1 MHESSAHMRAPAERV
16 RNARGSALQRSVRH
30 SRAALA
36 SPAPAPLQRA
46 ALTLA
51 LRDPP
56 LPPPRDPAVGGRIP
70 LSASPGGLRDG
81 RGALRH
87 ARTQALGTPDFAM
100 GLRCTK
106 DQHPSRESQS
116 QPVRTTCA
124 LEGALRAERMLRA
137 ARLHTAWTRS
147 DACLRHAPSRAEA
160 HAAVARFL
168 HLPIHRTAL
177 GLRASVMRGRGQ
189 HSRVEACELLLQRK
203 ISKFEFQT
211 ENTRLVLKTFWYKMH
226 CALKTARRM
235 WRRKLLLLLRRRTP
249 PPRRRRYAGGG
260 VVKKEDSGL
269 FRGKMR
275 KETFLFSVTSHCDAF
290 SCKPREEVM
299 QAN

>member
-36 SPAPAPLQRA
+36 LPAPAPLQRA

-87 ARTQALGTPDFAM
+87 ARTQALGTPDLAM

-124 LEGALRAERMLRA
+124 LEGALRAERMRRA
-137 ARLHTAWTRS
+137 ARPHGLDPQRRVPAACALAGRSARRGRPLPPPAHSSHSAWP
-147 DACLRHAPSRAEA
+147 ACVRHARPRAA
-160 HAAVARFL
+160 FACGGV
-168 HLPIHRTAL
+168 
-177 GLRASVMRGRGQ
+177 RASVA
-189 HSRVEACELLLQRK
+189 E
-203 ISKFEFQT
+203 
-211 ENTRLVLKTFWYKMH
+211 ENL
-226 CALKTARRM
+226 
-235 WRRKLLLLLRRRTP
+235 
-249 PPRRRRYAGGG
+249 
-260 VVKKEDSGL
+260 EI
-269 FRGKMR
+269 
-275 KETFLFSVTSHCDAF
+275 
-290 SCKPREEVM
+290 
-299 QAN
+299 

>member
-36 SPAPAPLQRA
+36 LPAPAPLQRA

-106 DQHPSRESQS
+106 DQHPSRESQN

-124 LEGALRAERMLRA
+124 LEGALRAERMRRA
-137 ARLHTAWTRS
+137 ARPHGLDPQRRVPA
-147 DACLRHAPSRAEA
+147 ACALTGRAL
-160 HAAVARFL
+160 AAVARFL

-189 HSRVEACELLLQRK
+189 HSRVEACELLL
-203 ISKFEFQT
+203 
-211 ENTRLVLKTFWYKMH
+211 
-226 CALKTARRM
+226 
-235 WRRKLLLLLRRRTP
+235 
-249 PPRRRRYAGGG
+249 PRNYL
-260 VVKKEDSGL
+260 EI
-269 FRGKMR
+269 
-275 KETFLFSVTSHCDAF
+275 
-290 SCKPREEVM
+290 
-299 QAN
+299 

>member
-1 MHESSAHMRAPAERV
+1 MRAVQPCSDPCDIRAPRSPCLHLPRCNAPRLPSHCATLPSLRRETPQSGDAYLFLPAQEACEMGVERFGT
-16 RNARGSALQRSVRH
+16 RARRRLERRTWPWACDAQKISTQAEKAKV
-30 SRAALA
+30 
-36 SPAPAPLQRA
+36 SPC
-46 ALTLA
+46 
-51 LRDPP
+51 
-56 LPPPRDPAVGGRIP
+56 V
-70 LSASPGGLRDG
+70 
-81 RGALRH
+81 RH
-87 ARTQALGTPDFAM
+87 ARSRAL
-100 GLRCTK
+100 CV
-106 DQHPSRESQS
+106 QS
-116 QPVRTTCA
+116 ACD
-124 LEGALRAERMLRA
+124 
-137 ARLHTAWTRS
+137 ARLGRTAWTRS

-249 PPRRRRYAGGG
+249 PPRRRRFAGGG
-260 VVKKEDSGL
+260 VVKKEDTAL
-269 FRGKMR
+269 FRGKR
-275 KETFLFSVTSHCDAF
+275 PILFSVTSHCEDQSKKTAENSNWF
-290 SCKPREEVM
+290 FGR
-299 QAN
+299 

>member
-1 MHESSAHMRAPAERV
+1 MHENSAHMRAPAERV

-36 SPAPAPLQRA
+36 SPAPDPLQRA

-124 LEGALRAERMLRA
+124 LEGALRAERMRCAARPHGLDPQRRVPAACALAGRSARRGRPLHPPAHSSHSAWPACVRHARPRA
-137 ARLHTAWTRS
+137 AF
-147 DACLRHAPSRAEA
+147 AC
-160 HAAVARFL
+160 
-168 HLPIHRTAL
+168 
-177 GLRASVMRGRGQ
+177 
-189 HSRVEACELLLQRK
+189 
-203 ISKFEFQT
+203 
-211 ENTRLVLKTFWYKMH
+211 
-226 CALKTARRM
+226 
-235 WRRKLLLLLRRRTP
+235 
-249 PPRRRRYAGGG
+249 GG
-260 VVKKEDSGL
+260 V
-269 FRGKMR
+269 
-275 KETFLFSVTSHCDAF
+275 
-290 SCKPREEVM
+290 
-299 QAN
+299 